1 MRAKGAGGFILT
13 AGLLLAMPAQAQNVG
28 GSIQGTVSDGSGHAI
43 AGAHVA
49 VRNAGTGD
57 VRELVTEPSGR
68 YHAPLL
74 PPGEYEVKVSMTGFQ
89 TVERRGV
96 RLTVGQDA
104 VLDVA
109 LDLGKI
115 SEEVVVDADASRVNL
130 TSGAVSGLVGE
141 KEIRDLPLNGRS
153 FQQLALLQPGV
164 QAALAA
170 GNDVVGG
177 RTPKISIN
185 GARPEQNNFL
195 LDGTDINNVYNKT
208 PGSAGGVLLGVEAVL
223 EFQVLTN
230 AYSAEFGRS
239 SGGGINAVTRS
250 GVNEYHGSLFEFHRN
265 SALDAKNFFD
275 PGALPIPSF
284 RRNQFGGALGGPI
297 QRDKTFFFVAY
308 EGLIERLGVT
318 GVTAVPDDD
327 ARRGVLPGRTAAL
340 HPAIPSYL
348 DTLFP
353 HANGRSLGGRTA

>member
-1 MRAKGAGGFILT
+1 MRAAGPG
-13 AGLLLAMPAQAQNVG
+13 GLFLALPVRAQNVG
-28 GSIQGTVSDGSGHAI
+28 GSIQGTVSDSSGHAI
-43 AGAHVA
+43 AGAQVA

-109 LDLGKI
+109 LDIGKI

-185 GARPEQNNFL
+185 GARPPTTSL
-195 LDGTDINNVYNKT
+195 
-208 PGSAGGVLLGVEAVL
+208 PAASAAC
-223 EFQVLTN
+223 T
-230 AYSAEFGRS
+230 
-239 SGGGINAVTRS
+239 
-250 GVNEYHGSLFEFHRN
+250 
-265 SALDAKNFFD
+265 
-275 PGALPIPSF
+275 
-284 RRNQFGGALGGPI
+284 
-297 QRDKTFFFVAY
+297 
-308 EGLIERLGVT
+308 
-318 GVTAVPDDD
+318 
-327 ARRGVLPGRTAAL
+327 
-340 HPAIPSYL
+340 
-348 DTLFP
+348 
-353 HANGRSLGGRTA
+353 